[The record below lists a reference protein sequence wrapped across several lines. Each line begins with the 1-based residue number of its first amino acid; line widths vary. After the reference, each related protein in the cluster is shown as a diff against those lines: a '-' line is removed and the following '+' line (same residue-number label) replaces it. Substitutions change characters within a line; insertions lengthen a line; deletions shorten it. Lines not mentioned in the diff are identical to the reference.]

1 MTTSGRPT
9 FRRRLPSDTP
19 VVFGLFRRSLFDY
32 LIRTGQVDRSDDLT
46 TPAAVLES
54 WTLRAAWV
62 EHLAA
67 TAAEDWV
74 AEDPDGEVI
83 GWAQSIERDGML
95 ELTKF
100 FVDPTAQSRGV
111 GRGLLERAFPLGRG
125 HTRTIVAT
133 QDPRAVALY
142 LRFGVGFAA
151 STIELLGR
159 PRPSTVT
166 GDLSIDRVE
175 PGDHDAAERSV
186 MDLER
191 VLLGHTRREDTRF
204 LLTER
209 PAWLARREGRVVG
222 MAFGLAVDSCGPIGA
237 LDPADI
243 PALMAA
249 VETDAAE
256 RGVAEIGFTVPM
268 SNSTAIEHG
277 LARGFRLDTWFG
289 LVLSSSDDMQLDR
302 YILTQPTYIL

>member
-1 MTTSGRPT
+1 MTATGPPT
-9 FRRRLPSDTP
+9 FRRRQPADTP

-32 LIRTGQVDRSDDLT
+32 LVRTGQVERSDDLT

-62 EHLAA
+62 GHLAS

-74 AEDPDGEVI
+74 AEAPDGQVI

-100 FVDPTAQSRGV
+100 FVDPTAQSKGV
-111 GRGLLERAFPLGRG
+111 GRGLLERAFPLGRC

-151 STIELLGR
+151 STVELGGR
-159 PRPSTVT
+159 PRPATVRS
-166 GDLSIDRVE
+166 DLAIERVG
-175 PGDHDAAERSV
+175 PGDRDAAERSV
-186 MDLER
+186 MELER

-222 MAFGLAVDSCGPIGA
+222 MAFGLAVDACGPIGA
-237 LDPADI
+237 LDPADV
-243 PALMAA
+243 PALMAT
-249 VETDAAE
+249 VETDAAD
-256 RGVAEIGFTVPM
+256 RGMAELGFTVPM
-268 SNSTAIEHG
+268 SNSAAIEHAF
-277 LARGFRLDTWFG
+277 ARGFRLDSWFG
-289 LVLSSSDDMQLDR
+289 LVLSSSQEMQLDR